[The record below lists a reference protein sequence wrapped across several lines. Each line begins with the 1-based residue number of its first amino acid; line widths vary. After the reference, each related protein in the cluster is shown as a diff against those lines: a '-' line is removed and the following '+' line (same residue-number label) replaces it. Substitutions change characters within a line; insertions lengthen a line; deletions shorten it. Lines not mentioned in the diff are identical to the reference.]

1 VRRLLRGLT
10 AALAALALGGAAG
23 ARAEGPLVV
32 IDAGHDPAQPGAVS
46 VRGIGEVE
54 YNDRLAGLIE
64 QRLVRAGFRVLL
76 TRRPGE
82 ERDLEARAA
91 GASAARPWLLL
102 SVHHDSAQ
110 PRLLEPVEREGRTVQ
125 RTTSP
130 VRGFS
135 LFVSGAGES
144 AARSRQV
151 AEALGRRLLAL
162 GRPPALH
169 HAEPIPGEGREL
181 LDARLGIY
189 RFDELK
195 LLRLAACPTVLLE
208 AGVLADEADEAW
220 LADPASQEALADAVV
235 AALGD
240 VRPP

>member
-1 VRRLLRGLT
+1 
-10 AALAALALGGAAG
+10 
-23 ARAEGPLVV
+23 
-32 IDAGHDPAQPGAVS
+32 
-46 VRGIGEVE
+46 VE
-54 YNDRLAGLIE
+54 R
-64 QRLVRAGFRVLL
+64 

-82 ERDLEARAA
+82 ERDLDSRAA
-91 GASAARPWLLL
+91 AVRAARPWLLL

-110 PRLLEPVEREGRTVQ
+110 PRLLERFERDGRTAQ
-125 RTTSP
+125 RTTRP
-130 VRGFS
+130 IRGFS
-135 LFVSGAGES
+135 LFVSGAGAQ

-169 HAEPIPGEGREL
+169 HAEPIPGEGRVM
-181 LDARLGIY
+181 LDERLGIY

-195 LLRLAACPTVLLE
+195 LLRLASCPAVLLE

-220 LADPASQEALADAVV
+220 VADPGHRAALADAVV
-235 AALGD
+235 AALRD